1 MERDEK
7 EVWNGQSNEA
17 ARPGIDENVPDPTDI
32 TPESVGPKTAT
43 SDTSTTRAAPAD
55 DYLTGLK
62 LGAVLA
68 AVTMGA
74 FLMILDLSVVVTV
87 GYAQRFEA
95 LLTFILF
102 SVQAHRLTDEFAGYS
117 EHNYTLSL
125 NGRYWL
131 VWISVSPS
139 QVSISLFGRP
149 HAIGEETHTC
159 IDYP

>member
-1 MERDEK
+1 
-7 EVWNGQSNEA
+7 
-17 ARPGIDENVPDPTDI
+17 
-32 TPESVGPKTAT
+32 
-43 SDTSTTRAAPAD
+43 
-55 DYLTGLK
+55 
-62 LGAVLA
+62 
-68 AVTMGA
+68 MGA

-95 LLTFILF
+95 LLNFILF
-102 SVQAHRLTDEFAGYS
+102 SMQAHGLTDKFAGYS

-149 HAIGEETHTC
+149 HAIGEETHKC

>member
-43 SDTSTTRAAPAD
+43 SDTSTTRAAPTD

-62 LGAVLA
+62 LAAVLA

-95 LLTFILF
+95 LLTSSFF
-102 SVQAHRLTDEFAGYS
+102 QCK
-117 EHNYTLSL
+117 
-125 NGRYWL
+125 
-131 VWISVSPS
+131 P
-139 QVSISLFGRP
+139 
-149 HAIGEETHTC
+149 
-159 IDYP
+159 ID